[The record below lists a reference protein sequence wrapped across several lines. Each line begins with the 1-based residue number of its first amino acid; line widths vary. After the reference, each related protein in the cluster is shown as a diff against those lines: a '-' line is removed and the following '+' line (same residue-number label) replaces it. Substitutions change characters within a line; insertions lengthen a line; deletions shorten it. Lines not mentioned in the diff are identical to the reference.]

1 MMEVTKVS
9 YVPIITSTDKI
20 RYTVYEGS
28 REGTIQVTK
37 DTWTLTLYNRA
48 GAIKTSTNRASLD
61 YII

>member
-1 MMEVTKVS
+1 MEVTKIS
-9 YVPIITSTDKI
+9 YPPLITSTHKT

-28 REGTIQVTK
+28 REGTLQVTK

-48 GAIKTSTNRASLD
+48 GVIKTTTNRNSLD

>member
-1 MMEVTKVS
+1 MEVTKIS
-9 YVPIITSTDKI
+9 YPPLITSTDKT

-28 REGTIQVTK
+28 REDTLQVTK

-48 GAIKTSTNRASLD
+48 GVIKTITNRTSLD